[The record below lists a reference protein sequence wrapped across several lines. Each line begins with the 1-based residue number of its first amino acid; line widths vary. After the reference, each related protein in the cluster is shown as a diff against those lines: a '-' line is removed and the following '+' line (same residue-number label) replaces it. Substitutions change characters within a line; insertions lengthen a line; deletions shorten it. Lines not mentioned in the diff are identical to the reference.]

1 MNEEYIKDKYSMEDL
16 ISIVHKLRKPDGCPW
31 DSVQTY
37 ESMRSCVTNEAAEV
51 VEAVDNKDFINL
63 KEELGDLLLQVIM
76 YVDIAS
82 ERGEFTLDEVVDE
95 LSKKMIR
102 RHPHVFGDVE
112 TNTRQ
117 YKELTDRGV
126 SLWNAIK
133 LKEKQEKLELYRTLY
148 GEGRITEELLRFQ
161 EDKYDG
167 FIKRIELKS

>member
-16 ISIVHKLRKPDGCPW
+16 ISIVHKLRQPDGCPW

-76 YVDIAS
+76 YVDIAT

-95 LSKKMIR
+95 LSRKMIR

-112 TNTRQ
+112 ANTGQ

-133 LKEKQEKLELYRTLY
+133 LREKQEKLEVYRTLY
-148 GEGRITEELLRFQ
+148 GEGHITEELMHFQ
-161 EDKYDG
+161 EEKHEK
-167 FIKRIELKS
+167 FLEKINLKG